1 LEIVLFNTL
10 LRRSLEAV
18 GFAYVVWSSSSAEIS
33 SLTACENEVKMSLLV
48 TLSGSFAGHENEVST
63 SSSAEVS
70 DSPAE
75 VQYVSVASEV

>member
-33 SLTACENEVKMSLLV
+33 SSIRCKNEVKM
-48 TLSGSFAGHENEVST
+48 

-70 DSPAE
+70 GSSTRYEVRASSSAE
-75 VQYVSVASEV
+75 VLESSVWYVSVVLE